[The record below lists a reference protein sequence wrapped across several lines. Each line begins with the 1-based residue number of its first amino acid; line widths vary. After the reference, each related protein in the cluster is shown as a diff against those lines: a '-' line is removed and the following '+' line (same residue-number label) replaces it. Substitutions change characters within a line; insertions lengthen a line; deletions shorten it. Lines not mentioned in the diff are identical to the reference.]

1 MIPLAPW
8 FLLATLAAVIP
19 VVLHLINRQKARDLP
34 FSTLRFLRI
43 SVQKTRRRR
52 RIHDALLMLV
62 RMAVLVLI
70 AIGLSE
76 LRLTSFRALLGRGES
91 AAVIILDN
99 SASMGLMDEG
109 RVRLETALGAVQ
121 QILREIPEGNP
132 LGLILTSGPAFAE
145 AGKLHRFH
153 APLLEILNQCAPS
166 AEGAD
171 LGLRLRQARRL
182 LAASDAVNKDIF
194 IVSDQQAASWKAA
207 LAEKLSSE
215 GLSDE
220 ERKALEIPLTIVNCH
235 RTPQSNQAI
244 REVKIEAPVPVVGLQ
259 GNAVVK
265 VYNAFGAEQSRLV
278 ELYANDTKV
287 GTSPA
292 LAIPADAEVTYS
304 FSLPFQRGGILRGE
318 VRLVGQDGA
327 KFDDRCFFTLEV
339 NQNIPIALVGPQR
352 HDIPYL
358 DDTFYLEHALAP
370 RRGTWALQG
379 SVLGLGD
386 LLAQPA
392 WNWRVIYFVNLPPLE
407 PAAAERVRRYIETGG
422 HVVWICGE
430 NVQPDAYNQMHQQ
443 AGNALLPALL
453 RDVRAA
459 TAESGRDS
467 WHIAFLD
474 KDHPALRPFLEPA
487 SLYQSVL
494 VYKHVRLDSGP
505 QSGASVLARLDD
517 GEPLLV
523 HKRIGRG
530 TATLLG
536 TSAHVGWTN
545 FPLRPIF
552 LPLLARFTF
561 HLVGTESVQRGTLA
575 GMPLVVDF
583 EPANRPLSVEVIPPS
598 GIPQRLSNKGED
610 GQAATTFRYNE
621 THEPGIYTLRL
632 LEGTTPGQLAYAVN
646 PDPDESLSATV
657 DRQEL
662 EEWARPAEVI
672 FADDPDDLSEVFRR
686 RREGDQDLWPWFLAA
701 VLGVLVFETFLSNRL
716 SPKQQDEQVQQ
727 LPPGMRRR
735 TRTPAEARA

>member
-19 VVLHLINRQKARDLP
+19 VVLHLINRQKAKDLP

-70 AIGLSE
+70 ALGLSE
-76 LRLTSFRALLGRGES
+76 LRLTSFKALLGRGES

-99 SASMGLMDEG
+99 SASMGVVDEG
-109 RVRLETALGAVQ
+109 RVRFETAVAAAQ
-121 QILREIPEGNP
+121 QILREIPEGSQV
-132 LGLILTSGPAFAE
+132 GLLLTSGPAFPE

-182 LAASDAVNKDIF
+182 LAASDAVNKDIY

-207 LAEKLSSE
+207 LAEKPDTGE
-215 GLSDE
+215 LSDE
-220 ERKALEIPLTIVNCH
+220 DRKALEIPLTIVDCH

-244 REVKIEAPVPVVGLQ
+244 REVKVEAPIPVVGLQ
-259 GNAVVK
+259 GKAVVK
-265 VYNAFGAEQSRLV
+265 VYNAFSAEQSRLV
-278 ELYANDTKV
+278 ELYVDDAKV
-287 GTSPA
+287 ATSPA
-292 LAIPADAEVTYS
+292 LAIPPDGEITYA

-318 VRLVGQDGA
+318 VRLVGEDGA

-352 HDIPYL
+352 HDVAYL
-358 DDTFYLEHALAP
+358 DDTFYLQHALAP

-379 SVLGLGD
+379 NVLTLSD
-386 LLAQPA
+386 LLAQSG
-392 WNWRVIYFVNLPPLE
+392 WNYRVIFLVNLPPLD
-407 PAAAERVRRYIETGG
+407 PAAAERVRAYIETGG
-422 HVVWICGE
+422 HVVWICGD

-443 AGNALLPALL
+443 ARNGLLPAPLGE
-453 RDVRAA
+453 VRTA
-459 TAESGRDS
+459 TAASGRDS
-467 WHIAFLD
+467 WHIAYLD
-474 KDHPALRPFLEPA
+474 KEHPALRQFLEPV

-494 VYKHVRLDSGP
+494 VYKHVRINAGP
-505 QSGASVLARLDD
+505 QSGATVLARLDD
-517 GEPLLV
+517 GEPLLA
-523 HKRIGRG
+523 HKSIGRG
-530 TATLLG
+530 TTTLLG

-561 HLVGTESVQRGTLA
+561 HLVGTESVQRGSVA
-575 GMPLVVDF
+575 GLPLVVDF
-583 EPANRPLSVEVIPPS
+583 EPANCPLSVEVIPPS
-598 GIPQRLSNKGED
+598 GLPRRLPNKTED
-610 GQAATTFRYNE
+610 GQAAPTFRYDD

-657 DRQEL
+657 DR
-662 EEWARPAEVI
+662 EEFAQWAKPADVI
-672 FADDPDDLSEVFRR
+672 FADNPDDLSEVFRR
-686 RREGDQDLWPWFLAA
+686 RREGDQDLWPWFLTA
-701 VLGVLVFETFLSNRL
+701 VLLVLVFETFLSNRL
-716 SPKQQDEQVQQ
+716 TPKGEDQQLKE

-735 TRTPAEARA
+735 PRTPAEVRA

>member
-8 FLLATLAAVIP
+8 FLLATLAAAIP

-76 LRLTSFRALLGRGES
+76 LRLTSFKSLLGRGES

-99 SASMGLMDEG
+99 SASMGVVDEG
-109 RVRLETALGAVQ
+109 RARFEAALGAVQ
-121 QILREIPEGNP
+121 QILREIPEGNAV
-132 LGLILTSGPAFAE
+132 GLLLTSGPPFPE

-153 APLLEILNQCAPS
+153 APILEILNQCAPT

-171 LGLRLRQARRL
+171 LGLRLRQARQL
-182 LAASDAVNKDIF
+182 LAGSDAPNKDIF
-194 IVSDQQAASWKAA
+194 IVTDQQAASWKTA
-207 LAEKLSSE
+207 LAEKTPAEEL
-215 GLSDE
+215 DDN
-220 ERKALEIPLTIVNCH
+220 ERKASEIPLTIVDCH
-235 RTPQSNQAI
+235 RTPQSNQAV
-244 REVKIEAPVPVVGLQ
+244 REVKVEAPVPVVGLQ
-259 GNAVVK
+259 GKALVK
-265 VYNAFGAEQSRLV
+265 VYNAFSAEQSRLV
-278 ELYANDTKV
+278 ELYVDDAKV

-292 LAIPADAEVTYS
+292 LAIPADGEITYA
-304 FSLPFQRGGILRGE
+304 FALPFQRGGILRGE
-318 VRLVGQDGA
+318 VRLVGEDGA
-327 KFDDRCFFTLEV
+327 PFDDRCFFTLEV

-379 SVLGLGD
+379 SVLGLND

-392 WNWRVIYFVNLPPLE
+392 WNYRVLYLVNLPPLE
-407 PAAAERVRRYIETGG
+407 PVAAERVRAYIEAGG

-430 NVQPDAYNQMHQQ
+430 NVQPDAYNRMHQE
-443 AGNALLPALL
+443 ARNGLLPAPL

-467 WHIAFLD
+467 WHIAYLD
-474 KDHPALRPFLEPA
+474 KEHPALRQFLEPA

-494 VYKHVRLDSGP
+494 IYKHVRIDAGP

-523 HKRIGRG
+523 HKSFGRG
-530 TATLLG
+530 SVTLLG

-561 HLVGTESVQRGTLA
+561 HLVGTESVPRGIVA
-575 GMPLVVDF
+575 GLPLVVDF
-583 EPANRPLSVEVIPPS
+583 EPANRPLSVEVVPPS
-598 GIPQRLSNKGED
+598 GAPRRLPNKGDD
-610 GQAATTFRYNE
+610 GQAAPTFRYEE
-621 THEPGIYTLRL
+621 THQPGIYTVRL
-632 LEGTTPGQLAYAVN
+632 LEGTTPGQLAFAVN
-646 PDPDESLSATV
+646 PDPEESLAATV

-662 EEWARPAEVI
+662 AEWAKPAEVI
-672 FADDPDDLSEVFRR
+672 FADNPDDLSDVFRR
-686 RREGDQDLWPWFLAA
+686 RREGDEDLWPWFLSA
-701 VLGVLVFETFLSNRL
+701 VLVVLVFETFLSNRL
-716 SPKQQDEQVQQ
+716 SPKQEDQQAAQ
-727 LPPGMRRR
+727 LPPGRRPR
-735 TRTPAEARA
+735 GLRPAEARA

>member
-43 SVQKTRRRR
+43 SLQKTRRRR